1 MEMLESLLSKAKK
14 VCEQAEVF
22 WVTSQNTDASF
33 EANRLKS
40 METRQGRYL
49 SLLIVK
55 DGRIGYSSTNK
66 IDNTDEILQ
75 MALNVAKFGA
85 KAEFELPSLQSYP
98 KIEVYDDNVNQVSI
112 EQMVDLGNTMIAA
125 VRDHD
130 AEVIC
135 EAGVTKNVISVKLL
149 NSNGGEAS
157 YDKTSF
163 SLGVE
168 GLLTRGTDMLFVGD
182 HESSCRP
189 ISDTNKIID
198 TTIEQLDRAKVT
210 ASPVQGQLPV
220 IFTPKGVA
228 IALISPLL
236 IAFNGKN
243 IVQGSSPLVNKLG
256 EQMYAEELSLYD
268 DATIDYIP
276 GCRICDDEGIPSR
289 KTSLIEN
296 GVISN
301 FLYDLQTAGMAKAQ
315 STGSANRGGGL
326 PSPSSSTLIVAE
338 GNTAVDDI
346 IADMKQGLVIEIL
359 MGAGQGNTIGGEFGG
374 NVLLGYKVENGTIV
388 GRVKDTMVSGNI
400 YIALKEGVVIGKQ
413 SEWVG
418 GALKAPS
425 IYCPL
430 LSVTTQGQ

>member
-1 MEMLESLLSKAKK
+1 MKIIESLLNKAKK
-14 VCEQAEVF
+14 VSEQAEVF

-40 METRQGRYL
+40 VETRQGRYL
-49 SLLIVK
+49 SLRIVK

-66 IDNTDEILQ
+66 IDNVDEILN
-75 MALNVAKFGA
+75 MALDVAKFGA
-85 KAEFELPSLQSYP
+85 KAEFELPSLQNYP
-98 KIEVYDDNVNQVSI
+98 KVEVYDDNVNHVPI
-112 EQMVDLGNTMIAA
+112 KQMVDLGNTMIAT
-125 VRDHD
+125 VRDHN

-135 EAGVTKNVISVKLL
+135 EAGVTKNAISVTLL
-149 NSNGGEAS
+149 NSNGGQAS
-157 YDKTSF
+157 YEKTSF

-168 GLLTRGTDMLFVGD
+168 GLLTRGTDMLFVGE

-189 ISDTNKIID
+189 LSDVSKI
-198 TTIEQLDRAKVT
+198 TTATIRQLERAKET
-210 ASPVQGQLPV
+210 APPIQGQLPV
-220 IFTPKGVA
+220 VFTPKGVA
-228 IALISPLL
+228 IALISPLV
-236 IAFNGKN
+236 IAYNGKN

-256 EQMYAEELSLYD
+256 QQMYTEEISVYD
-268 DATIDYIP
+268 DATINYRP
-276 GCRICDDEGIPSR
+276 GCRICDDEGIASR
-289 KTSLIEN
+289 KTPLIEN
-296 GVISN
+296 GRVSN

-315 STGSANRGGGL
+315 STGNANRGGGL

-338 GNTAVDDI
+338 GSTSVEDI

-400 YIALKEGVVIGKQ
+400 YSALKEGVVIGDR
-413 SEWVG
+413 SVWVG
-418 GALKAPS
+418 GMLKTPS

-430 LSVTTQGQ
+430 LSVTTQS

>member
-1 MEMLESLLSKAKK
+1 MIESLLNKAKR
-14 VCEQAEVF
+14 VCQQAEVF

-40 METRQGRYL
+40 VETRQGRYL
-49 SLLIVK
+49 SLRIVK

-66 IDNTDEILQ
+66 IDNADEILQ
-75 MALNVAKFGA
+75 MALDVAKFGA
-85 KAEFELPSLQSYP
+85 VAEFELPSLQSYP
-98 KIEVYDDNVNQVSI
+98 NVEVYDDNVNQVSI

-125 VRDHD
+125 VRDHN

-135 EAGVTKNVISVKLL
+135 EAGVTKNAISVTLL

-157 YDKTSF
+157 YNKTSF

-168 GLLTRGTDMLFVGD
+168 GLLTRGTDMLFVGE

-189 ISDTNKIID
+189 LSDVSKITN
-198 TTIEQLDRAKVT
+198 TTIEQLERAKET
-210 ASPVQGQLPV
+210 ASPIQGQLPV
-220 IFTPKGVA
+220 VFTPRGVA
-228 IALISPLL
+228 IALISPLV
-236 IAFNGKN
+236 IAYNGKN
-243 IVQGSSPLVNKLG
+243 IVQGSSPLVGKLG
-256 EQMYAEELSLYD
+256 KSMYTEELSIYD
-268 DATIDYIP
+268 DATINYRP

-289 KTSLIEN
+289 RTPLIEHGN
-296 GVISN
+296 VAN

-326 PSPSSSTLIVAE
+326 PSPSPSTLVVAE
-338 GNTAVDDI
+338 GTTSIEDV

-388 GRVKDTMVSGNI
+388 GRVKNTMVSGNI
-400 YIALKEGVVIGKQ
+400 YSTLKEGVIIGNT

-418 GALKAPS
+418 GALQTPS
-425 IYCPL
+425 VYCPSL
-430 LSVTTQGQ
+430 PVTTQS